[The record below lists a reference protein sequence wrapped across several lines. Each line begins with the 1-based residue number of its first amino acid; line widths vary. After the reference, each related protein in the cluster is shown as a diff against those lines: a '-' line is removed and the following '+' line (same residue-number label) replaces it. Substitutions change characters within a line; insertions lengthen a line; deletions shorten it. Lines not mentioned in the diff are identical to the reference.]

1 MSIPLQFGI
10 RFVSFTNAGVLEL
23 KVDSEV
29 MGALEFSTV
38 RYAIIQAS
46 SEKNPPERLVI
57 PYSDEN
63 CLRDLIAKPS
73 IVELGFKCREE
84 AIANLDTVL
93 PDATVAKPKPR
104 ATAMFCAAQQNC
116 ELTGNLGL
124 RKNRRIAYR
133 ILRYAFSTI
142 VVLFYSKNLVSSM
155 IRMAL
160 GSFP

>member
-1 MSIPLQFGI
+1 LSIPLQFGV
-10 RFVSFTNAGVLEL
+10 RFVSFRNAGVLEL

-46 SEKNPPERLVI
+46 SKKNPPETLVI
-57 PYSDEN
+57 PYSDES

-93 PDATVAKPKPR
+93 PGATVAKQKPWG
-104 ATAMFCAAQQNC
+104 TAMFCAAQQNC
-116 ELTGNLGL
+116 ELTGNPDLK
-124 RKNRRIAYR
+124 KNRGIAYR
-133 ILRYAFSTI
+133 ILQCAFSTI

-160 GSFP
+160 GA